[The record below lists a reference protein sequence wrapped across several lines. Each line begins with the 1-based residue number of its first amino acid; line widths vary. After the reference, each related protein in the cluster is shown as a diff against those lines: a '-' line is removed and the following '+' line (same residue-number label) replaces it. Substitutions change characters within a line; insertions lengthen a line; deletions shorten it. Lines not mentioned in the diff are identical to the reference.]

1 MNLPIQLHYRASFDV
16 SEPYMKGELW
26 SDCTKEVRK
35 WIAYKVGRPPQG
47 DFFWKGWF
55 FRGGD
60 WNHPKDKAT
69 TIRTSSLIGAG
80 TETAPQFW
88 ALSYRHADKDCTH
101 RMWQTDIGI
110 TVLDDHRLRF
120 NIQIGHY
127 MRANFLG
134 EMPAL
139 PEPSAP
145 GIIPHLLTKNR
156 WNCKAGSQELLA
168 KPEAIQSGHVEAI
181 VKALKNKDRSCP
193 VILISKGHDEA
204 RPFINTTE
212 LQRLTAGAASVY
224 LLETEDVESEFEFW
238 GAKRYRCENGMIR
251 VYLPDLDFNNEH
263 DAHRHR
269 FFFPRQILEEGAES
283 VVRQLVRMCCRFAPK
298 RKGQSIFALEE
309 LHSIAR
315 ADRLRQLRGE
325 KTDGNQ
331 DEWIKLLEETNQELE
346 ENIQTLEAERDALQR
361 QVLEREDSL
370 SSRQYEVR
378 SARKEADRLR
388 KDANQAQ
395 MQLNALQAF
404 TALPESLSDV
414 LQKIGTLHAD
424 KVIVTEQ
431 AIKSAEGYKGFSEIN
446 KAWECLWAV
455 ATELHTV
462 HFLQTGSIN
471 IEQDFRSKTGFDL
484 SLKEGRMTQND
495 SDLMKLRQV
504 QHNGKMH
511 NITPHVKWGNKE
523 PKCLRVYYAAC
534 PDEKKIIIGHCGP
547 HLNNRTTS
555 KLK

>member
-1 MNLPIQLHYRASFDV
+1 MNLPIQLHYRGSFDV

-47 DFFWKGWF
+47 DYFWKGWF

-60 WNHPKDKAT
+60 WNHPRDKAT
-69 TIRTSSLIGAG
+69 SIRIGTLVGAG
-80 TETAPQFW
+80 SETAPQFW
-88 ALSYRHADKDCTH
+88 ALSYRHADNHCSH

-110 TVLDDHRLRF
+110 TVLDDNRLRF
-120 NIQIGHY
+120 NIQVGHY
-127 MRANFLG
+127 MRANYLG
-134 EMPAL
+134 EMPT
-139 PEPSAP
+139 PPVPSAP
-145 GIIPHLLTKNR
+145 GIIQRLLTKNR
-156 WNCKAGSQELLA
+156 WSCKAGDQELMD
-168 KPEAIQSGHVEAI
+168 KPETIQSGQVAAV
-181 VKALKNKDRSCP
+181 VKSLKDKDRTCP
-193 VILISKGHDEA
+193 VILVSKGHEET
-204 RPFINTTE
+204 RPFINATE

-224 LLETEDVESEFEFW
+224 LLESEEVESEFEFW
-238 GAKRYRCENGMIR
+238 AAHRYRCNDGMIR
-251 VYLPDLDFNNEH
+251 VYLPDLDFSNEH
-263 DAHRHR
+263 DAQRHR
-269 FFFPRQILEEGAES
+269 YFYPQQIFEEGAES
-283 VVRQLVRMCCRFAPK
+283 VVRQLVRMCCRFAPR

-309 LHSIAR
+309 LHSVAR
-315 ADRLRQLRGE
+315 AARLRQLRDK

-331 DEWIKLLEETNQELE
+331 DEWIKLLEETNEELE
-346 ENIQTLEAERDALQR
+346 NNIQTLEAERDALQL

-370 SSRQYEVR
+370 SSGQYEVR

-388 KDANQAQ
+388 KEATQAQ
-395 MQLNALQAF
+395 TQLNALK
-404 TALPESLSDV
+404 TVTSLPESLLDV
-414 LQKIGTLHAD
+414 LQTIGALHAD

-446 KAWECLWAV
+446 KAWECLWAT
-455 ATELHTV
+455 ATELHNL
-462 HFLQTGSIN
+462 HFVQTGSKN
-471 IEQDFRSKTGFDL
+471 IEQDFRSKTGFEL

-504 QHNGKMH
+504 QHNGKTH

-534 PDEKKIIIGHCGP
+534 PDNKKIIIGHCGP
-547 HLNNRTTS
+547 HLDNRTTS